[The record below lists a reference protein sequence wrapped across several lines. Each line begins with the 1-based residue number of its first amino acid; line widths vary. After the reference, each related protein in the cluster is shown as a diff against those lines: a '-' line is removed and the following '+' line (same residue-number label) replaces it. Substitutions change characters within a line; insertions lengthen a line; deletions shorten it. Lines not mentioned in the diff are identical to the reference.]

1 MKNSILKYT
10 FVSAAALFITS
21 CSSDDSSLDTT
32 RPEIS
37 LLTPADDAHF
47 HPGDV
52 INLEA
57 ILKDNVELGNVKI
70 EVHSA
75 ADGHTHEHKSAA
87 ETVDFTYN
95 AEVNIPAGS
104 KEFVLKDNIQIPTEN
119 VTSGHYHLG
128 LHVTDKAGN
137 ENESFI
143 EIEIA
148 DHGHEH

>member
-10 FVSAAALFITS
+10 FVSATALFISS

-32 RPEIS
+32 KPEIS
-37 LLTPADDAHF
+37 LLTPKDDAHF

-52 INLEA
+52 ISLEA
-57 ILKDNVELGNVKI
+57 ILKDNVELGNVKV

-75 ADGHTHEHKSAA
+75 ADGHTHQHKTADA
-87 ETVDFTYN
+87 TVDFTFNKEYS
-95 AEVNIPAGS
+95 IPAGS
-104 KEFVLKDNIQIPTEN
+104 KEFVLKDNIQITTDN

-128 LHVTDKAGN
+128 LHLTDKAGN
-137 ENESFI
+137 ETESFI